1 MYIVAQLRLSKT
13 TTPPLSSLPSP
24 PIPTQPSSPR
34 GGSPHCWILWTKLR
48 WDLRYHP
55 LEGRDPIHGQVFAAA
70 STGIIIIRGIVGGGG
85 GRKDL
90 SRENLLLVYYYYAR
104 RCVVPFLIRSFATR
118 MRWFRIETIIYIYLF
133 RIVRKISKN
142 LLASEWSENAWR
154 RKKIREIREKGLKTV
169 FHRFISFE
177 GGGEGGLCCELFSRN
192 FSPSFP
198 LLRCSF
204 GFRGKKKKKRRK
216 GKKGFSS
223 SRIRRKFR
231 EGKHAIRSISLSE
244 LGIPSGIPLPL
255 PRILKTGPPTKA
267 FFPFFFSPPLFLGKF
282 DATGRAC

>member
-1 MYIVAQLRLSKT
+1 M
-13 TTPPLSSLPSP
+13 
-24 PIPTQPSSPR
+24 
-34 GGSPHCWILWTKLR
+34 
-48 WDLRYHP
+48 
-55 LEGRDPIHGQVFAAA
+55 E
-70 STGIIIIRGIVGGGG
+70 GGG

-177 GGGEGGLCCELFSRN
+177 GGGRGGFAANYFLETFHPRFLC
-192 FSPSFP
+192 
-198 LLRCSF
+198 
-204 GFRGKKKKKRRK
+204 
-216 GKKGFSS
+216 
-223 SRIRRKFR
+223 
-231 EGKHAIRSISLSE
+231 
-244 LGIPSGIPLPL
+244 
-255 PRILKTGPPTKA
+255 
-267 FFPFFFSPPLFLGKF
+267 
-282 DATGRAC
+282 